1 MLRILQWL
9 PSLLSLLQ
17 GLQGR
22 SGPGPNFWLYFMPL
36 SFSVAKQQ
44 THRVSSYSLQHQVTS
59 HCTAVRKPFPLL
71 ECLLSPTGTPSTCL
85 LLCIQAQPNHHFLR
99 EASLTYTGALFTTCT
114 AAHLIRAPAIP
125 QSWIAATAS
134 EKRIPRCCLASYRLS
149 SAQPDGLFKTGP
161 HVSHGSQ
168 SSNGSSSHFEQ
179 NLHSSDQTFQGLAS
193 AHLPASFLPDLLL
206 IKN

>member
-1 MLRILQWL
+1 MEKDGGHVSKGSASPVVLPVRSTTTAARASVSKHECDHIAPMLRILQWL

-22 SGPGPNFWLYFMPL
+22 SGPSPNFWLYFMPL

-85 LLCIQAQPNHHFLR
+85 LLRIQAQPNHHFLR
-99 EASLTYTGALFTTCT
+99 EAS
-114 AAHLIRAPAIP
+114 
-125 QSWIAATAS
+125 
-134 EKRIPRCCLASYRLS
+134 
-149 SAQPDGLFKTGP
+149 
-161 HVSHGSQ
+161 
-168 SSNGSSSHFEQ
+168 
-179 NLHSSDQTFQGLAS
+179 
-193 AHLPASFLPDLLL
+193 PDLHRSTFHHLHCCPPHPSSRHPSVVDCC
-206 IKN
+206 NSF

>member
-17 GLQGR
+17 GLQGGP
-22 SGPGPNFWLYFMPL
+22 GPGPNFWLYFMPL
-36 SFSVAKQQ
+36 SFSVAKLQ

-85 LLCIQAQPNHHFLR
+85 LLRIQAQPNHHFLR

-134 EKRIPRCCLASYRLS
+134 EKRIPPAVWRPTVCPPHSQMVFLRQDLMSAMAPNPQMAPLHTLNKTYIPPIRPFKGWPPPTCLPPSC
-149 SAQPDGLFKTGP
+149 
-161 HVSHGSQ
+161 
-168 SSNGSSSHFEQ
+168 
-179 NLHSSDQTFQGLAS
+179 QT
-193 AHLPASFLPDLLL
+193 SF
-206 IKN
+206 